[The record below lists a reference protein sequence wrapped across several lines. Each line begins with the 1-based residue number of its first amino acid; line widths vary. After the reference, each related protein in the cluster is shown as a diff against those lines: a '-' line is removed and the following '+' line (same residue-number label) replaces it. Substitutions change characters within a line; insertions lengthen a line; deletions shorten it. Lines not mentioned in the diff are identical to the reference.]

1 MTFGI
6 LGSGSWGTAIAK
18 ILTDNGQVIHWWNRS
33 EQAIQQLMET
43 KHNLPYLSTTYFN
56 TDLLKLTSDPGE
68 VIRKSDCIVV
78 AIPSAYV
85 GSILLSL
92 DKNIFVEKKIISA
105 IKGILPEKNLLFNDF
120 LQNEFDF
127 PLENYFSVL
136 GPCHAEEIAEEKLSY
151 LTFSGIDK
159 IATNAI
165 LTDFFWEPA

>member
-43 KHNLPYLSTTYFN
+43 KHNSPYLSTTNFN
-56 TDLLKLTSDPGE
+56 TDLLRLTTDPGE

-85 GSILLSL
+85 SSILFPL
-92 DKNIFVEKKIISA
+92 DKNIFIEKKNHQCHQ
-105 IKGILPEKNLLFNDF
+105 GYFTREKSFV
-120 LQNEFDF
+120 Q
-127 PLENYFSVL
+127 
-136 GPCHAEEIAEEKLSY
+136 
-151 LTFSGIDK
+151 
-159 IATNAI
+159 
-165 LTDFFWEPA
+165 